1 MTAAIHPNNSTKEST
16 TFANAFAENHAALV
30 SRRFPVI
37 TAAVFE
43 VKMKRSACSMLL
55 ITLVGGGCTVSRA
68 TDKTP
73 TANESREGR
82 SSSMSNESAMRDLFD
97 RWERVWHAAP
107 GFAFRLW
114 KDALSSY
121 LLPVSVMLLQHPCKG
136 QAATLSQPKPPQNAA
151 LRVRPRSVGLYSNF
165 GGITLRSPPCQDKS
179 PRTGTRMLTDSR
191 LPNDHREPTSV
202 APSTNLY
209 RKQTIPNFQGFPFEL
224 NSNPR

>member
-16 TFANAFAENHAALV
+16 TFANAFTENHAALV

-97 RWERVWHAAP
+97 RWERVWHE
-107 GFAFRLW
+107 
-114 KDALSSY
+114 
-121 LLPVSVMLLQHPCKG
+121 G
-136 QAATLSQPKPPQNAA
+136 QYDLIPSC
-151 LRVRPRSVGLYSNF
+151 VGPTY
-165 GGITLRSPPCQDKS
+165 IRHDEKS
-179 PRTGTRMLTDSR
+179 DRTVT
-191 LPNDHREPTSV
+191 REPMRRQEESHFCSYWMRLRRIPAAGRGHGNFSGGSAVFQTFDAS
-202 APSTNLY
+202 
-209 RKQTIPNFQGFPFEL
+209 RKRSHTETAKRSRPL
-224 NSNPR
+224 CL